1 MDRYS
6 FIGHTRSIGLIGAM
20 EFSAD
25 PASRKKFDSH
35 HKIAAQAVAKI
46 QENGVILRALPGDI
60 IGFCPPLVISDAEL
74 DDMFG
79 RVETALAG
87 FETTASALR

>member
-1 MDRYS
+1 MDRFS

-25 PASRKKFDSH
+25 PASRKKFASH

-74 DDMFG
+74 DDMFA

>member
-1 MDRYS
+1 
-6 FIGHTRSIGLIGAM
+6 M

-25 PASRKKFDSH
+25 PESRNKFDPH

-60 IGFCPPLVISDAEL
+60 IGFCPPLVISDDEM
-74 DDMFG
+74 DDMFA
-79 RVETALAG
+79 RVETALAD